1 MKLSKK
7 KGEVIMENIIQFT
20 TVSGEKKINT
30 DILGGSGFYDE
41 DGNFKLTAAKLG
53 LVQAYAQVGTNVPVS
68 KEEFKE
74 KYGLQSDNLDRF
86 NPLMEQYKKVQGNC
100 IDFQENILPQTVT
113 LASDVVNY
121 SKDFN
126 EYCNA
131 MLDVVQDRKSEK
143 ISKEEAKETIDGIC
157 ETLKGSADKFADRA
171 KGITEKLRTFVIE
184 TKNTNVNLTK
194 IVKGFQEE
202 KEKDSTIKNFAKRM
216 EKLQSLLK
224 AANEEYEHDVTV
236 AATTP
241 TYAWVIPWGTVA
253 AVIVAGIY
261 GSGATKTYNKI
272 KELTEQIEDLL
283 KDYNTKILLYGDMDI
298 CVNHVNEVI
307 QLAEQAIP
315 VVEEMQSFWQAISD
329 DMGYLKDIINDK
341 IEEAAEVL
349 QKIGIK
355 RAIKQW
361 TDIEKLADSYR
372 ATAYI
377 DVKTKEEILK
387 VS

>member
-1 MKLSKK
+1 
-7 KGEVIMENIIQFT
+7 MENIIQFT